1 MHVRIS
7 ILSLLMFKTRSCT
20 VLLLSPNL
28 SAAHGCGVGDLTLC
42 TRWSHSWFPFN
53 HVPILFGMLLW
64 FVCVSSTVPVAMNP
78 LHVRRRINA
87 YVRTYAVIAP
97 RSGCLGI
104 FICACIAPLFNTQV
118 YTYKHVRTY
127 VYVSTYT
134 YSMYIR
140 MYIRTYIR
148 IYIRTYVDLF
158 SVIYLRNVCRY
169 RSWVSEQCQP
179 CYTSCK
185 KVLYVVIAFWSK
197 VSMQCIAAGYVR
209 TYVRSAVQRRA
220 KQSNINIYIYTY
232 VYIFIYIRIRTHIRV
247 YVRTYICIYVCVHT
261 NQKVFVLIITCFGQP
276 MRI

>member
-1 MHVRIS
+1 
-7 ILSLLMFKTRSCT
+7 MFKTRSCT

-28 SAAHGCGVGDLTLC
+28 SAAHGCGVSDLTLC

-53 HVPILFGMLLW
+53 HVCIFFGMLLW

-87 YVRTYAVIAP
+87 YVRTYVCCNCTP
-97 RSGCLGI
+97 VRLSGYFHMCMYRT
-104 FICACIAPLFNTQV
+104 FV
-118 YTYKHVRTY
+118 WYTSVYKHVRTY

-140 MYIRTYIR
+140 MYIWTYIRTYIH
-148 IYIRTYVDLF
+148 TYVDLF
-158 SVIYLRNVCRY
+158 SVIYVRNVCWY

-179 CYTSCK
+179 CYASCK

-209 TYVRSAVQRRA
+209 TYVR
-220 KQSNINIYIYTY
+220 T
-232 VYIFIYIRIRTHIRV
+232 
-247 YVRTYICIYVCVHT
+247 
-261 NQKVFVLIITCFGQP
+261 
-276 MRI
+276 